1 MFRKARTQIGDAIS
15 QHLKLSLGSAIR
27 ISSRLPPP
35 VARLLFQQVGEE
47 LYLSFSALA
56 AV

>member
-15 QHLKLSLGSAIR
+15 QRLKLSLGPTIR
-27 ISSRLPPP
+27 IDSHLPPP

-47 LYLSFSALA
+47 LYLSFSTLA
-56 AV
+56 TV